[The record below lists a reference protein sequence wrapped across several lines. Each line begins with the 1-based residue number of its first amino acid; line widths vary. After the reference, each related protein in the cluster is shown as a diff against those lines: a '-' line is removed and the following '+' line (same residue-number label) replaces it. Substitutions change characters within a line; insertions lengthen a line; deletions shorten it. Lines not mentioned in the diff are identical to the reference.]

1 MHDVTRTDA
10 SRRLVSCALVLA
22 AVVTLPSCASWSALS
37 HYPTVPEYCPNG
49 DTKAA
54 CKDLPFVAEQVRLAA
69 GDATHMTDAMKSELV
84 ASTATDVATFGLA
97 AAFGVKLVH
106 GNTLTNGAKN
116 LALGA
121 GATYVAGNLFFPR
134 TTEQVQLGT
143 RSALMCVAARGN
155 DLLGAYG
162 TLTAQ
167 IEETSRQVAQ
177 LPTGCQ
183 ADTQYAALVRTRD
196 AAQDALRSVRDSQV
210 SLAQLLFRARLAAHD
225 GLQAQLDTQRPNPDA
240 YLAAGKSALTAAGS
254 LASATATATTG
265 ATGTLFGLTLKN
277 QNFGFMENV
286 IPVNACT
293 DEDRKTMSQLQT
305 TFEGYKQT
313 LNEVVNSVADAGKD
327 CLSAT
332 PAVVTP
338 LSASQTTVT
347 LHAGENGTVVVVS
360 GGRSPL
366 YADWVGTLPKDSDA
380 GYSWLVANQQIRLA
394 APANASGGT
403 YTLRIRDSAAR
414 PANLDITVT
423 TVK

>member
-10 SRRLVSCALVLA
+10 SRRLVNCALLVA

-69 GDATHMTDAMKSELV
+69 GDAAHMTDAMKSELV

-116 LALGA
+116 LALAA
-121 GATYVAGNLFFPR
+121 GASYVAGNLFFPR
-134 TTEQVQLGT
+134 TTEQVQLAT

-155 DLLGAYG
+155 DLLGAYS

-167 IEETSRQVAQ
+167 IEETSQQV
-177 LPTGCQ
+177 PTGCH
-183 ADTQYAALVRTRD
+183 ADAQYADLVRARD
-196 AAQDALRSVRDSQV
+196 AARDALRSTRDSQV

-225 GLQAQLDTQRPNPDA
+225 GLQAQLDTQRPNQDA

-254 LASATATATTG
+254 LASATASATT
-265 ATGTLFGLTLKN
+265 TGSTGSWFGVYTRTQKYGLM
-277 QNFGFMENV
+277 QNEV
-286 IPVNACT
+286 PVSACT
-293 DEDRKTMSQLQT
+293 DEDRKTMSQLKT

-313 LNEVVNSVADAGKD
+313 LNEVVNAVADAGKD
-327 CLSAT
+327 CLAAT
-332 PAVVTP
+332 PTVVTP
-338 LSASQTTVT
+338 LSASQTSVT
-347 LHAGENGTVVVVS
+347 LHAGESGTVVVVS
-360 GGRSPL
+360 GGRPPL

-394 APANASGGT
+394 APASAPGGT

-423 TVK
+423 TAK